1 MKQSEQRVTEWARGP
16 RGKKAGGKSQERQ
29 ERDKHQAGDENE
41 RRHSTRKLAD
51 PFFFFSFFLFFFFFF
66 NYSITLAEHQNHPKD
81 FKNYPKIK
89 ASVEKTS

>member
-1 MKQSEQRVTEWARGP
+1 MRGDRDRVSEDQSPLLTAHPPALSSGGLMKQSEQRVTEWARGP

-66 NYSITLAEHQNHPKD
+66 
-81 FKNYPKIK
+81 FK
-89 ASVEKTS
+89 